1 MNFALAVRRSLFK
14 RGGGGRPAE
23 DSLRGDF
30 DGSANSDA
38 ASFFRLPWS
47 VDHWGSARAFSF
59 SIFEQSWGSRVVSTW
74 GQSSSNQLC
83 ARPQGLIADSRAER
97 WRRCSDVN
105 VNARLLHW
113 RCWDNQSSS
122 LCDSDPEFGGSWPRG
137 WAVGR
142 DHLGPNLGRSLLSS
156 PSQHTA
162 QSPFRSR
169 VAMGGGSL
177 RQRFFGSFLCVRS
190 TDLEQGRDVE
200 GCSCW
205 GVGLI

>member
-1 MNFALAVRRSLFK
+1 LNFALAVRRSLFK

-23 DSLRGDF
+23 DSLRDDF
-30 DGSANSDA
+30 DGSEQSDA

-47 VDHWGSARAFSF
+47 ADHRGSARAFSF

-142 DHLGPNLGRSLLSS
+142 DHLGAPTWDGSLLSS

-162 QSPFRSR
+162 QGPFRSR
-169 VAMGGGSL
+169 VAMGGESPTKNFWK
-177 RQRFFGSFLCVRS
+177 FFCV
-190 TDLEQGRDVE
+190 
-200 GCSCW
+200 
-205 GVGLI
+205 